1 MIKKQILLC
10 MLISPLILLSMDD
23 IELTFEKEAV
33 DEESPLLES

>member
-1 MIKKQILLC
+1 MVIQQTFLC